1 MGIVRFGDKI
11 CRLRQARPRVFR
23 RGSGLEALRG
33 QRYGHGGVLS
43 V

>member
-11 CRLRQARPRVFR
+11 YRLRQASLRIFQ